1 MQIVGDVAAELSDA
15 KLFSVL
21 DATSS
26 FWHIKLED
34 SDPEIFQKRMNQ
46 AFDELR
52 VVKTIADDIPIW
64 GRNKAEHNHR
74 LEQMLEC
81 SRKVGLKLE
90 KELLAIVYGCTKFHQ
105 YVYDKKV
112 KVQTDYK
119 PLEALFKKS
128 IIPSTT
134 EIAAND
140 DKITA
145 LCLASGVWTRQKLV
159 HCRYSKSCSRSKQ
172 WNYSQYK
179 KDEFKVLT
187 LENLPVSEVKLEQF
201 KDATRKYLT
210 EAQDHND

>member
-1 MQIVGDVAAELSDA
+1 MQTVGDVAAELSDA

-26 FWHIKLED
+26 FWHIKLDD

-52 VVKTIADDIPIW
+52 VVKTIADYIPIW

-105 YVYDKKV
+105 YVSDKKV

-119 PLEALFKKS
+119 PLEALFKK
-128 IIPSTT
+128 
-134 EIAAND
+134 
-140 DKITA
+140 K
-145 LCLASGVWTRQKLV
+145 
-159 HCRYSKSCSRSKQ
+159 HYSKHYRDCS
-172 WNYSQYK
+172 
-179 KDEFKVLT
+179 E
-187 LENLPVSEVKLEQF
+187 
-201 KDATRKYLT
+201 
-210 EAQDHND
+210 